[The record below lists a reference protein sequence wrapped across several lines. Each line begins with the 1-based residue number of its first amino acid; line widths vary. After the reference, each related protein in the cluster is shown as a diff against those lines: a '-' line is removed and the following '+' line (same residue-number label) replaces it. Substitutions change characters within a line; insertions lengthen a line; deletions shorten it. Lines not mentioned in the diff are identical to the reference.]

1 MKDEEIK
8 KIIQLRKFAID
19 YFNKLE
25 NKDNS
30 ISVSR
35 TQDVA
40 VFCRT
45 LINSIDHLIGDY
57 VTFEEKK

>member
-1 MKDEEIK
+1 MEDNEVK
-8 KIIQLRKFAID
+8 KLIQLRTFAIE

-30 ISVSR
+30 ISVCR

-57 VTFEEKK
+57 VKFEEKK